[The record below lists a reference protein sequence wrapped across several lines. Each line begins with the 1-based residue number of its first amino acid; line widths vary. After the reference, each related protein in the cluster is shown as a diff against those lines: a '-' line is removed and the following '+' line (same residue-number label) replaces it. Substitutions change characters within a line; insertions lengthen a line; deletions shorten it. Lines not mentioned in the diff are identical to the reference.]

1 MKAGTGLGF
10 TAMDQVAH
18 TADTN
23 RKTLMDAVEKAF
35 RPEFINRL
43 DDIVVFQSLTKDDIR
58 KIIDIEIAGV
68 ISRMKENMNIDFSL
82 SEEAKSFL
90 LQEGWSEVFGARPLK
105 RAIEKY
111 IENPLA
117 EDVLR
122 GKFKSSKR
130 VVAVPTGTGL
140 EFQTESE

>member
-1 MKAGTGLGF
+1 
-10 TAMDQVAH
+10 
-18 TADTN
+18 
-23 RKTLMDAVEKAF
+23 
-35 RPEFINRL
+35 
-43 DDIVVFQSLTKDDIR
+43 
-58 KIIDIEIAGV
+58 
-68 ISRMKENMNIDFSL
+68 
-82 SEEAKSFL
+82 
-90 LQEGWSEVFGARPLK
+90 VFGARPLK